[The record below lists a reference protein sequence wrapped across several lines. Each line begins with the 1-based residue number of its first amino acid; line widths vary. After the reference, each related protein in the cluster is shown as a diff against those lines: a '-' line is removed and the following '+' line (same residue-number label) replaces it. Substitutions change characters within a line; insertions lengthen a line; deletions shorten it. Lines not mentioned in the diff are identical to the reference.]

1 MRVYWIDI
9 PSVSKGLKRTY
20 NKKLEVYSGILNSD
34 GQNHINS
41 DKIYRYTSKGW
52 KETPN
57 TSGIRFIGGRERYL
71 EINVPQTTIPS
82 INNMRRNLIYS
93 SLEMAQVAKIIL
105 IEDMKRT
112 YEQELEDLRTRMV
125 KNIPKTDKPLK
136 ELKDEYPE

>member
-9 PSVSKGLKRTY
+9 PSVGKGLKRTY
-20 NKKLEVYSGILNSD
+20 SKKLEVYSGILDSN
-34 GQNHINS
+34 GQNRINS
-41 DKIYRYTSKGW
+41 DKSYRYTSKGW

-57 TSGIRFIGGRERYL
+57 ASGIMYIDGWERSP
-71 EINVPQTTIPS
+71 EINVLQTTMPS
-82 INNMRRNLIYS
+82 INNMRRNLVYS
-93 SLEMAQVAKIIL
+93 SLEMAQAAKIIL